1 MSLHDSSANSATP
14 ANAVTLVDITTH
26 DTWTHYVATLLTKS
40 SLGHCASTYPYF
52 DGPEA
57 ERLDIAN
64 VPISEPVDDT
74 LETIA
79 LVQSRE

>member
-1 MSLHDSSANSATP
+1 MSLRDSSANSATP

-26 DTWTHYVATLLTKS
+26 DTRTHYVATLLTKF
-40 SLGHCASTYPYF
+40 SLGHCASTCPYF
-52 DGPEA
+52 DGSKA
-57 ERLDIAN
+57 ERLDITN
-64 VPISEPVDDT
+64 VSIPEPVDDT